1 MYIKDNNLTRTLN
14 MIIKIHLKQRMTTA
28 MSLKT
33 AVRILT
39 ETMRIILE
47 SQITWVDIVLWLQSS
62 KEGLLLE
69 SMLLKVLS
77 RKVYYACTS
86 GIIESLQ
93 KFIRIVA

>member
-1 MYIKDNNLTRTLN
+1 MYSKDNNLTRTLN

-47 SQITWVDIVLWLQSS
+47 SQITWVDILWLQFS

-69 SMLLKVLS
+69 SI
-77 RKVYYACTS
+77 YAVK
-86 GIIESLQ
+86 GLESEG
-93 KFIRIVA
+93 

>member
-1 MYIKDNNLTRTLN
+1 MYSKDNNLTRTLN
-14 MIIKIHLKQRMTTA
+14 MINKIHLKLRMRTA

-47 SQITWVDIVLWLQSS
+47 SQITWVDILWLQSS

-69 SMLLKVLS
+69 SMQLKVLS
-77 RKVYYACTS
+77 RKV
-86 GIIESLQ
+86 ESTMHTL
-93 KFIRIVA
+93 VES

>member
-1 MYIKDNNLTRTLN
+1 MYSKDNNLTRTLN
-14 MIIKIHLKQRMTTA
+14 MIIKIRLKQRMTTA

-86 GIIESLQ
+86 GIIELLQ
-93 KFIRIVA
+93 QFIRIVA

>member
-1 MYIKDNNLTRTLN
+1 
-14 MIIKIHLKQRMTTA
+14 MTTA

-47 SQITWVDIVLWLQSS
+47 SQITWVDILWLQSS

-69 SMLLKVLS
+69 SILLKVLS

-93 KFIRIVA
+93 Q